1 MRHPEIIK
9 TIQEILRRVAPD
21 ATAIL
26 FGSEARGD
34 ARPDS
39 DIDVLILVDK
49 EKISL
54 QDRQTITFPLY
65 DVELDTGIMISPKVF
80 SKQVWEEQMSITP
93 FYRNVMKEGIL
104 LWTKNYA
111 DFIYFDRET
120 VDELYQQAALFI
132 KIIEKLIKR

>member
-80 SKQVWEEQMSITP
+80 SKQVWEEKMSITP

-104 LWTKNYA
+104 L
-111 DFIYFDRET
+111 
-120 VDELYQQAALFI
+120 
-132 KIIEKLIKR
+132 